1 METVC
6 SRDGTV
12 IAFDRVGDGPPLV
25 LVDGAFCHRSFGPMP
40 KLAPLLAKHFT
51 VYHYDRRGRGDSGD
65 TRPYAVDREVEDIE
79 AVIGAAGGSAF
90 VYGISSGAALALEA
104 ANRGLPID
112 KLALY
117 EAPFIVDDSREPIPD
132 DYRARL
138 TDMIATDRR
147 SDAVKL
153 FMRAV
158 GVPRVM
164 VTLMQLTP
172 MWSQQKAIAH
182 TVLYDTMIV
191 EDHQKGR
198 PLPPQRW
205 RFVTAPTLAIV
216 GGKSPAWMRNA
227 MHALADVVPTS
238 QRYTLAG
245 QNHMVGAKALAPVL
259 VDFFNG

>member
-12 IAFDRVGDGPPLV
+12 IAFDRSGEGPPLV

-51 VYHYDRRGRGDSGD
+51 VFHYDRRGRGDSGD
-65 TRPYAVDREVEDIE
+65 TRPYAVEREIEDIE
-79 AVIGAAGGSAF
+79 AVIDAAGGSAF

-104 ANRGLPID
+104 ANRGLAIE

-117 EAPFIVDDSREPIPD
+117 EAPFIVDDSRPPMPD

-138 TDMIATDRR
+138 TQMIASDRR
-147 SDAVKL
+147 GDAVKL
-153 FMRAV
+153 FMKAV
-158 GVPRVM
+158 GVPGLI

-172 MWSQQKAIAH
+172 MWSRQKSIAH
-182 TVLYDTMIV
+182 TVLYDTLIM
-191 EDHQKGR
+191 EDHQKGK
-198 PLPPQRW
+198 PLPADRW
-205 RFVTAPTLAIV
+205 RSVTAPTLAIV
-216 GGKSPAWMRNA
+216 GGKSPVWMHNA
-227 MHALADVVPTS
+227 MHALANVVPTS

-245 QNHMVGAKALAPVL
+245 ENHMVGAKALAPVL
-259 VDFFNG
+259 VDFFNN